1 MSNSSSWS
9 NKTVLVTGAGGLLGS
24 WLIEQLIKDGANVVA
39 LLRDTQASSLFTLKR
54 LSEKIIVVHG
64 NLCDYQSLI
73 RILNEYDV
81 DTVFHLGAQTLV
93 GYANRSP
100 LSTFHSNI
108 EGTWNLLEACRLSPW
123 VKKIIVASSD
133 KAYGD
138 QKILPYTEDTPLQGS
153 HPYDVSKSCSDLI
166 AHSYYK
172 TYNLPVCITRCGNIF
187 GGGDFHY
194 SRIVPGTIKSLF
206 NNERPIIRSNGLF
219 SRDYIFVKDIVD
231 GYIKLA
237 ESMDDS
243 SLWGQA
249 FNLSEEKP
257 LTVLDIVQLIT
268 TLMKKD
274 TIVPLIKN
282 NATGEILD
290 QHLSC
295 KKARDTFKWKPLF
308 GFEKGLKETIA
319 WYLKYF
325 VKNNLSINNT
335 VQSFLQR

>member
-54 LSEKIIVVHG
+54 LSEKIIVVQG

>member
-1 MSNSSSWS
+1 MNSNFSWN
-9 NKTVLVTGAGGLLGS
+9 NKNVLVTGAAGLLGS
-24 WLIEQLIKDGANVVA
+24 WLIEQLIKDKAHVIA
-39 LLRDTQASSLFTLKR
+39 LLRDTQVSSLFTLKN
-54 LSEKIIVVHG
+54 LSQKVTIIQG
-64 NLCDYQSLI
+64 DLCDYQSLV

-138 QKILPYTEDTPLQGS
+138 QEVLPYTEDTPLQGE

-194 SRIVPGTIKSLF
+194 SRIIPGTIKALF
-206 NNERPIIRSNGLF
+206 NNEQPIIRSNGLF

-231 GYIKLA
+231 GYMKLA

-243 SLWGQA
+243 TIWGQA

-257 LTVLDIVQLIT
+257 LTVLEVVQLV
-268 TLMKKD
+268 TLLMN
-274 TIVPLIKN
+274 KN
-282 NATGEILD
+282 NIMPIIQNSASGEILD

-295 KKARDTFKWKPLF
+295 KKAQNILKWSPRF
-308 GFEKGLKETIA
+308 GFKKGLQETIS
-319 WYLKYF
+319 WYVNYF
-325 VKNNLSINNT
+325 TTQQFVVGGVKEVSIN
-335 VQSFLQR
+335 R